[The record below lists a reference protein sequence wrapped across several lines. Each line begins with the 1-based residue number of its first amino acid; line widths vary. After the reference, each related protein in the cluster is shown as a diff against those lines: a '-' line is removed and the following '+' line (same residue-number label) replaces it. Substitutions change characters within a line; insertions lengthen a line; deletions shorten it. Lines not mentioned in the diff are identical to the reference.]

1 MGDVIKEV
9 FFNFE
14 WMDVLKNSVFQ
25 FRILL
30 DILLSAIL
38 GFCIGMERKMRSK
51 EAGIRTHT
59 IVCIGSALFM
69 VISKYGFGS
78 AADSARVAA
87 QIVAG
92 IGFLGAGIIVYRQHE
107 VHGLTTAAGVWAT
120 AGVGMACG
128 ARLYLLAI
136 GAAFLMVGSQW
147 LLHRNWKVFKQK
159 RYYSINI
166 VFKQTSDEREKIK
179 EIFAVDRY
187 NRLVLSRDGDNL
199 IYHATLNT
207 DVEYSSAK
215 LNDIMKNNSFIFSLE
230 RCDDN

>member
-1 MGDVIKEV
+1 MVDIFKEV
-9 FFNFE
+9 FCNFE
-14 WMDVLKNSVFQ
+14 WLDVLKSTIFQ
-25 FRILL
+25 SRILL
-30 DILLSAIL
+30 DIFLSAIL

-51 EAGIRTHT
+51 EARIRTHT

-69 VISKYGFGS
+69 VISKYGFNS
-78 AADSARVAA
+78 EADSARVAA

-128 ARLYLLAI
+128 AQLYVLAI
-136 GAAFLMVGSQW
+136 GATLLMIGAQW
-147 LLHRNWKVFKQK
+147 LLHQNWKIFKQK

-166 VFKQTSDEREKIK
+166 VFKQTSNEREKIK
-179 EIFAVDRY
+179 EIFDIDRY
-187 NRLVLSRDGDNL
+187 NRLVLSRDGENL

-207 DVEYSSAK
+207 DVEYSSTQ
-215 LNDIMKNNSFIFSLE
+215 LNEIMEQNSFIFSLE